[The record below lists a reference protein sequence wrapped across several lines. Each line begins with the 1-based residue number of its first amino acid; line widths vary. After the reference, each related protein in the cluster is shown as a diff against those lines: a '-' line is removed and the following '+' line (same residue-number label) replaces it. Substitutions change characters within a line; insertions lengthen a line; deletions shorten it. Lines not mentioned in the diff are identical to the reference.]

1 LLLEQS
7 NHPLLTTLCQ
17 QGKKDSCGRLEA
29 AQSKLNIGL
38 ILLILNLCYHFYYQK
53 NIIRMSQQEAVHP
66 TTPNKKQVRKE
77 VGEKLIGALADYK
90 QELGEKKLAGYVK
103 DVSREISRDLLKVNK
118 KHKKTSKK
126 TTAKPAKKAGKAK

>member
-1 LLLEQS
+1 VIVDIKDGFCLFKQS
-7 NHPLLTTLCQ
+7 NHRQLTALCQ
-17 QGKKDSCGRLEA
+17 QVEA
-29 AQSKLNIGL
+29 KLNIGF
-38 ILLILNLCYHFYYQK
+38 ILLILILCYHFSLPK

-103 DVSREISRDLLKVNK
+103 DVSREISRDLLKVSK
-118 KHKKTSKK
+118 KQKKTTKK
-126 TTAKPAKKAGKAK
+126 ATAKPAKKAGKAK